1 MGLLDSLVGALGG
14 GSSGNS
20 NLVGSVLS
28 MLGNGGLQNI
38 EKAFAQGGLGEIVKS
53 WISTGANLP
62 VSAQQL
68 QQVLGPQIGQ
78 LAQQHGLSTDAV
90 TSQLTQILPGLVDK
104 LTPTGQVPAASGL
117 EDAIGALRKL
127 L

>member
-20 NLVGSVLS
+20 NLVSSVLS

>member
-1 MGLLDSLVGALGG
+1 MGLLDSLVGALAGG
-14 GSSGNS
+14 GSGSGN
-20 NLVGSVLS
+20 LAGSVLS

-38 EKAFAQGGLGEIVKS
+38 EKAFQQGGLGEIVKS
-53 WISTGANLP
+53 WISTGQNLP

-90 TSQLTQILPGLVDK
+90 TSQLSQLLPGLVDK
-104 LTPTGQVPAASGL
+104 LTPQGQVPHAAGL

-127 L
+127 F